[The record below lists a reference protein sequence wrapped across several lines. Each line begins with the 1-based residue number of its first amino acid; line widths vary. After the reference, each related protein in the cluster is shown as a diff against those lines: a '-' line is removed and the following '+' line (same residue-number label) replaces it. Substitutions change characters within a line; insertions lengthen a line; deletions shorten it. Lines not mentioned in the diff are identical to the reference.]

1 VNRLWRAIRRWLLGD
16 RIRTAAADGAIYR
29 LTPGSVVVVR
39 GRSLR
44 IVAAAALDGAIV
56 YDCDSERGEC
66 RLRAEIRLGGPWLV
80 LVEADRAISLAPFD
94 VEIFRWRG

>member
-1 VNRLWRAIRRWLLGD
+1 VTRLWHAIGRWLLGD

-44 IVAAAALDGAIV
+44 IVAAAATPGAIV
-56 YDCDSERGEC
+56 YDCDSERGAC
-66 RLRAEIRLGGPWLV
+66 RLRAEIRSHGPRLA
-80 LVEADRAISLAPFD
+80 LVECDRAIPLAPFD
-94 VEIFRWRG
+94 VEIFRGRG

>member
-1 VNRLWRAIRRWLLGD
+1 MRLWQTIRRWLLGD

-44 IVAAAALDGAIV
+44 IVAAAAIEGAIV

-66 RLRAEIRLGGPWLV
+66 RLRAEIRSGRPRLV
-80 LVEADRAISLAPFD
+80 LVEADLAIPLARSD
-94 VEIFRWRG
+94 VEIFRCRG

>member
-1 VNRLWRAIRRWLLGD
+1 MRRFLQTIRRWLFGD

-29 LTPGSVVVVR
+29 LTPGSVVLVR

-44 IVAAAALDGAIV
+44 IVAAAAAPGAIV

-66 RLRAEIRLGGPWLV
+66 RLWVELRSGGPQLV
-80 LVEADRAISLAPFD
+80 LVDMDRCVPLTLSDL
-94 VEIFRWRG
+94 EIFRCRG